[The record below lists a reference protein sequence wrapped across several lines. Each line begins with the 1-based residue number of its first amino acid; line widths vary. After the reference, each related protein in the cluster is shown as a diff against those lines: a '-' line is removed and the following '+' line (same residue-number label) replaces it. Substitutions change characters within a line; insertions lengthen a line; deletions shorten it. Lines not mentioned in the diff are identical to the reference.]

1 MTTLIVQNPVRF
13 KTRTAALQFA
23 QDLFRKGTI
32 KSIHGARFFEDS
44 ELLYVWQDENQHLD
58 KHYRSMTSSEPTSS
72 INRNNNADT
81 VSSEAE
87 TKQKS
92 LINDFFKDLEE
103 DFPDTKNTPDVD
115 RSGHYASLTPWAIQR
130 ASTASSDS
138 SADTISHSYSK
149 YKNTTSR
156 TSAPF
161 SMATTRDHEAIPEE
175 TSIERA
181 EGHSLEME
189 LDRSFQRMGEPSATR
204 RWPDSQYCYSDNEKQ
219 LIEEMKRM
227 KRDHTEIVKSYEDRV
242 SKLMT
247 KMGELRSIAEMLENS
262 GTKPNSCGVFQK
274 SSLLNLIGKIENQTS
289 LHKNFIVKLRKIP
302 FLIYVW
308 VIKEYLPSSETFCW
322 IRHRVVQ
329 NWCMKKKFYLILLNS
344 LPKICTSV
352 WKYLIKQLMRK
363 KVLSTTITIDTP
375 LRYFLHPSTCIVKV
389 KEWFCES

>member
-1 MTTLIVQNPVRF
+1 M
-13 KTRTAALQFA
+13 QFA

-44 ELLYVWQDENQHLD
+44 ELLYVWQDENQNQERSS
-58 KHYRSMTSSEPTSS
+58 RSMTSSESTSQKYQ
-72 INRNNNADT
+72 IKTFDT
-81 VSSEAE
+81 NTSEAE

-103 DFPDTKNTPDVD
+103 DFPDTKNSTDVD

-149 YKNTTSR
+149 YKNTSSR

-161 SMATTRDHEAIPEE
+161 SMATSRDHDAIPEE

-181 EGHSLEME
+181 EGHSLELE
-189 LDRSFQRMGEPSATR
+189 LDRSMQRISEPSVAR
-204 RWPDSQYCYSDNEKQ
+204 RWPDPQYCYSDNEKQ

-262 GTKPNSCGVFQK
+262 GTKPNSYGVLPK
-274 SSLLNLIGKIENQTS
+274 SSLLNLIGKTENTQFVYFS
-289 LHKNFIVKLRKIP
+289 RRAP
-302 FLIYVW
+302 FFIYVW
-308 VIKEYLPSSETFCW
+308 LIKEYIPFSYE
-322 IRHRVVQ
+322 
-329 NWCMKKKFYLILLNS
+329 
-344 LPKICTSV
+344 
-352 WKYLIKQLMRK
+352 
-363 KVLSTTITIDTP
+363 
-375 LRYFLHPSTCIVKV
+375 
-389 KEWFCES
+389 FCEIRRHS

>member
-289 LHKNFIVKLRKIP
+289 LQQNFIVKLRKIP

-329 NWCMKKKFYLILLNS
+329 NWCMKKKA
-344 LPKICTSV
+344 
-352 WKYLIKQLMRK
+352 
-363 KVLSTTITIDTP
+363 LSNTFKFITQNMYIG
-375 LRYFLHPSTCIVKV
+375 VKV
-389 KEWFCES
+389 SDKTVNAKKSFIYHHYN

>member
-81 VSSEAE
+81 VSEAE

-149 YKNTTSR
+149 YKNTSSR

-161 SMATTRDHEAIPEE
+161 SMATSRDHEAIPEE

-189 LDRSFQRMGEPSATR
+189 LDRSFQRLGEPSATR

-262 GTKPNSCGVFQK
+262 GTKPNSYGVFQK
-274 SSLLNLIGKIENQTS
+274 SSFLNLIGKIENQTS
-289 LHKNFIVKLRKIP
+289 SQQNFIVEKNSISHLRLGDQRIFP
-302 FLIYVW
+302 LQQNI
-308 VIKEYLPSSETFCW
+308 LLDQTRSSPELLYE
-322 IRHRVVQ
+322 
-329 NWCMKKKFYLILLNS
+329 KKFYLILLNS

-352 WKYLIKQLMRK
+352 WKYLIKQLMRRN
-363 KVLSTTITIDTP
+363 VLSTTNIIDSPTLFP
-375 LRYFLHPSTCIVKV
+375 TSFYMYC
-389 KEWFCES
+389 